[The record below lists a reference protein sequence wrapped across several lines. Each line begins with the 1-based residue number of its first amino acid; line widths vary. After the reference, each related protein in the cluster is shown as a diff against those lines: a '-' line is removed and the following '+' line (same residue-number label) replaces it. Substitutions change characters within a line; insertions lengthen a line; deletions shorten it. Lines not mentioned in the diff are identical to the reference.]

1 MDRKREKMGMQCYM
15 KKEDNS
21 LIDVEN
27 AETTGERCLSW
38 RTPLNSSLCTF
49 IGMKHISPTF
59 MYIIPMYLRL
69 TTFTKT
75 LPQMSFHLYIFCY
88 FYFALELHPWLCWQL
103 ERSQILG
110 CPRQLQ
116 TCARLMQGWVASAG
130 WQIFFLTMFWQQS
143 QYDSML
149 RFSSR
154 VFVRVRVIVRLGL
167 GLELVIG
174 LWLGLRFRVKV
185 MVRVRVGFMVR
196 VRIRVNLTLTLTKTL
211 KCKP

>member
-21 LIDVEN
+21 LIDVED
-27 AETTGERCLSW
+27 AETTGERCRHLSW

-75 LPQMSFHLYIFCY
+75 LPQMSFHLYIFRY
-88 FYFALELHPWLCWQL
+88 FYFALGLHPWLCWLL

-154 VFVRVRVIVRLGL
+154 VFVRVMVRL

-174 LWLGLRFRVKV
+174 LELVLWLGLELVLWL
-185 MVRVRVGFMVR
+185 GLGLG
-196 VRIRVNLTLTLTKTL
+196 LT
-211 KCKP
+211 